1 MKGLKKSV
9 LAVLVGAL
17 TLGVVGCS
25 SSKSE
30 GDKTQL
36 EAIKEK
42 GVLTMATSADY
53 PPYEFHKEING
64 KDTIVG
70 FDIMIAEEVAKN
82 LGVELEIKD
91 MKFDGL
97 LGALKSGNV
106 DVVVAGMSPTEERKQ
121 AVNFT
126 NVYHNGEHTILVKK
140 DDKDKYKNIE
150 DLKEASIAV
159 QKSSLQE
166 SIAKDVI
173 QSSNIKSLGKIS
185 DVILELQNDNVDA
198 VVVSK
203 EAIGGYLK
211 QYSSLM
217 EANIDLGNDQSE
229 GSAIAINKSDDTSLV
244 DAINEVLNKLEKEN
258 QIEKFVEEATQLAQ

>member
-9 LAVLVGAL
+9 LLMLVGVL

-25 SSKSE
+25 SSE

-70 FDIMIAEEVAKN
+70 FDVMIAEEVAKN
-82 LGVELEIKD
+82 LGVKLEIKD

-106 DVVVAGMSPTEERKQ
+106 DIVVAGMTPTEERKQ

-126 NVYHNGEHTILVKK
+126 DVYHNGEHTILVKK
-140 DDKDKYKNIE
+140 DNKEKYKSIE
-150 DLKEASIAV
+150 DLTKASIAV

-166 SIAKDVI
+166 NIAKDVI
-173 QSSNIKSLGKIS
+173 KSSNIKSLGKIS
-185 DVILELQNDNVDA
+185 DVVLELQNNNVDA

-203 EAIGGYLK
+203 EAITGYLK
-211 QYSSLM
+211 QYPDIV
-217 EANIDLGNDQSE
+217 EASIDLGNDQSE
-229 GSAIAINKSDDTSLV
+229 GSAIAINKIDDTSLV
-244 DAINEVLNKLEKEN
+244 DAINEVLDKLKKEN
-258 QIEKFVEEATQLAQ
+258 KIEEFVEEATQLAQ

>member
-9 LAVLVGAL
+9 LLMLVGGL
-17 TLGVVGCS
+17 TLGIVGCS
-25 SSKSE
+25 SSD

-36 EAIKEK
+36 EEIKEK

-53 PPYEFHKEING
+53 PPYEFHKDING

-70 FDIMIAEEVAKN
+70 FDVMIAEEVAKN

-106 DVVVAGMSPTEERKQ
+106 DIVVAGMTPTEERKQ

-126 NVYHNGEHTILVKK
+126 DVYHNGEHTILVKK
-140 DDKDKYKNIE
+140 DNKEKYKSIE
-150 DLKEASIAV
+150 DLSKASIAV

-166 SIAKDVI
+166 NIAKDVI
-173 QSSNIKSLGKIS
+173 KSANIKSLGKIS
-185 DVILELQNDNVDA
+185 DVVLELQNDNVDA

-203 EAIGGYLK
+203 EAITGYLK
-211 QYSSLM
+211 QYPDIL

-229 GSAIAINKSDDTSLV
+229 GSAIAINKTDDTSLV

-258 QIEKFVEEATQLAQ
+258 KIEAFVEEATQLAQ

>member
-1 MKGLKKSV
+1 MKVLKKSV
-9 LAVLVGAL
+9 LSILVGVL
-17 TLGVVGCS
+17 TLGVIGCS
-25 SSKSE
+25 SSE
-30 GDKTQL
+30 DDKTQL
-36 EAIKEK
+36 EKIKEK

-64 KDTIVG
+64 EDTIIG

-106 DVVVAGMSPTEERKQ
+106 DIVVAGMTPTEERKQ
-121 AVNFT
+121 AINFT
-126 NVYHNGEHTILVKK
+126 DIYHNGEHTILVKK
-140 DDKDKYKNIE
+140 DNIEKYKSIK
-150 DLKEASIAV
+150 DLSKASIAV

-173 QSSNIKSLGKIS
+173 KSENIKSLGKIS

-203 EAIGGYLK
+203 EAITGYLK
-211 QYSSLM
+211 QYTDILQV
-217 EANIDLGNDQSE
+217 NIDLGNDQSE
-229 GSAIAINKSDDTSLV
+229 GSAIAVNKTNDTSLV
-244 DAINEVLNKLEKEN
+244 DAINEVFNQLKKEN
-258 QIEKFVEEATQLAQ
+258 KIETFVEEATQLAQ